1 MSEMIWQPGQ
11 DMLQMNAG
19 VFCEIG
25 YEKLFTE
32 SGKRYFRLFHA

>member
-1 MSEMIWQPGQ
+1 MSEMIWQLG
-11 DMLQMNAG
+11 MAG